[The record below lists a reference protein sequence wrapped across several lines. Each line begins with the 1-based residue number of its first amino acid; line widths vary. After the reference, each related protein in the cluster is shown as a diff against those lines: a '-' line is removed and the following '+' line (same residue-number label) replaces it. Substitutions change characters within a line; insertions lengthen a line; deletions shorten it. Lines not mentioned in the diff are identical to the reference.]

1 MRILIAAVGR
11 LKAGPDRALI
21 ERYIDRASQAGRSL
35 GLTLSVREFVESR
48 AQRADERMAQEAATL
63 LSALPDGAIL
73 VALDERGETPSSA
86 AFAKR
91 VGDWRDQGARDLVFA
106 IGGPDGHGDA
116 IRKRADLKLAFG
128 AMTWPHQIVRI
139 LLAEQIYRAA
149 TILAGH
155 PYHRG

>member
-48 AQRADERMAQEAATL
+48 AQRPDERMAQEAATL

-73 VALDERGETPSSA
+73 VALDERGETPSSP

-91 VGDWRDQGARDLVFA
+91 VGDWRDQGIRDLVFA

-128 AMTWPHQIVRI
+128 AMTWPHQIVRL
-139 LLAEQIYRAA
+139 LLAEQVYRSM
-149 TILAGH
+149 TILSGH
-155 PYHRG
+155 PYHRE